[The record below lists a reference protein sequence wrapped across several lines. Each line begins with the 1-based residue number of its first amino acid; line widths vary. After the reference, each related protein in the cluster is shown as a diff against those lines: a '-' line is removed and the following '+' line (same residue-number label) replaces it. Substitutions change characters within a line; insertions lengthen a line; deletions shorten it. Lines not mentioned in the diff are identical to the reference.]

1 MQGAEEIDL
10 SGGFTTTE
18 RAALRN
24 KLREEPGALPSR
36 MRFVIASLVLQTT
49 LLGVIA
55 SAGYVLIQ
63 RTHRLDRDA
72 QNQATQAA
80 AVVQKVDALSAQSEL
95 TKVEVANLHKTLA
108 STTSED
114 VLFLKIILLKPDVD
128 LQLAR
133 TIARDVHQYSLLY
146 GRDPNLVLAIIA
158 VESRFDS
165 KAISPVGAVGLMQV
179 MPHWKKVLGI
189 TGDLTDPE
197 VSIKYGLQVL
207 GFYEEM
213 YKDLEVV
220 LTAYNRGPGPVD
232 KALMKGTSPMNN
244 YAPLVLQTYERL
256 KRLNVQS
263 AR

>member
-1 MQGAEEIDL
+1 MQQAEEIEL

-18 RAALRN
+18 RAAIRN
-24 KLREEPGALPSR
+24 RLSDLPAPAR
-36 MRFVIASLVLQTT
+36 YRFVIASLVLQTA
-49 LLGVIA
+49 LLGMFA
-55 SAGYVLIQ
+55 AAGYALGERV
-63 RTHRLDRDA
+63 RRLDHDA
-72 QNQATQAA
+72 VSQAAQAA
-80 AVVQKVDALSAQSEL
+80 AVGQKVDALASEEDL
-95 TKVEVANLHKTLA
+95 LKSEIANLHKSLA

-114 VLFLKIILLKPDVD
+114 VLFLKIMLLKPDVD
-128 LQLAR
+128 LELAR
-133 TIARDVHQYSLLY
+133 RIAQHVHQYSLLY

-158 VESRFDS
+158 IESRFDS
-165 KAISPVGAVGLMQV
+165 KAVSPVGAVGLMQV

-197 VSIKYGLQVL
+197 TSIKYGLQVL

-213 YKDLEVV
+213 YKDTEVV

-232 KALMKGTSPMNN
+232 KALMRGTSPTNN
-244 YAPLVLQTYERL
+244 YAPMVLQTYERL

>member
-18 RAALRN
+18 RAAIRN
-24 KLREEPGALPSR
+24 RMRDESAPLPTR
-36 MRFVIASLVLQTT
+36 MRFIIASVVMQTT
-49 LLGVIA
+49 LLAVFIA
-55 SAGYVLIQ
+55 AGWVLIQ
-63 RTHRLDRDA
+63 RMQRLDRDA
-72 QNQATQAA
+72 INQATQAA
-80 AVVQKVDALSAQSEL
+80 AVAQKVDALTAQNEL
-95 TKVEVANLHKTLA
+95 TKSEVANLHKTLS

-114 VLFLKIILLKPDVD
+114 VLFLKIILLKSDVD

-133 TIARDVHQYSLLY
+133 SIARNVHQYALLY

-158 VESRFDS
+158 VESRFDPH
-165 KAISPVGAVGLMQV
+165 AVSPVGAVGLMQV

-189 TGDLTDPE
+189 TGDLSDPE

-213 YKDLEVV
+213 YKDPEVV

-232 KALMKGTSPMNN
+232 KALMRGTSPMNN
-244 YAPLVLQTYERL
+244 YAPMVLQTYERL